1 MKKTTTGSMLVMAAL
16 LIASGAL
23 SACNYLAPAS
33 YILEGTGTTPAEHTL
48 DQVETLVFVDDAT
61 NVLPRTL
68 LRSALATDISN
79 DLMARMLVSGTVSP
93 NDAMAMVRSRERNG
107 RRMSIEA
114 IASEVG
120 VTQLVF
126 LEMESFSLTERQYI
140 PRPNASC
147 FVKVLCMTR
156 GERVYPADALGDQG
170 GRRISVTMRE
180 IPPETMR
187 SASGRRQAQMALAAD
202 LAGEVAK
209 LFYDHET
216 KELGENLGIK

>member
-1 MKKTTTGSMLVMAAL
+1 MKKITPSSPIVIAAL
-16 LIASGAL
+16 LLATAVLSG
-23 SACNYLAPAS
+23 CNYLAPAN

-79 DLMARMLVSGTVSP
+79 DLMARMLVSGTISP

-107 RRMSIEA
+107 RRMSIES

-126 LEMESFSLTERQYI
+126 IEMESFSLTEPSTFPDRT
-140 PRPNASC
+140 SC
-147 FVKVLCMTR
+147 FVI
-156 GERVYPADALGDQG
+156 PA
-170 GRRISVTMRE
+170 
-180 IPPETMR
+180 
-187 SASGRRQAQMALAAD
+187 
-202 LAGEVAK
+202 
-209 LFYDHET
+209 
-216 KELGENLGIK
+216 